1 MTVDEAKNI
10 ISELRERFDAPF
22 NSADKNTIEKLYV
35 AVLGRTFVPTT
46 CQQCYHDAVIE
57 IYHFLRNNNKMA
69 EKSNYVLRAG
79 AIIMNPN
86 FEGGKVYTNDNL
98 TDKVAAAFL
107 KKYPKQKVLF
117 QRVPKAAKATK
128 SEEAGAEEKPAEG
141 AEA

>member
-1 MTVDEAKNI
+1 
-10 ISELRERFDAPF
+10 
-22 NSADKNTIEKLYV
+22 
-35 AVLGRTFVPTT
+35 
-46 CQQCYHDAVIE
+46 
-57 IYHFLRNNNKMA
+57 
-69 EKSNYVLRAG
+69 
-79 AIIMNPN
+79 MNPN